1 MEKVLELGGYSA
13 RYCGRL
19 FVQTGYSVSR
29 VKSSPKPGWASK
41 MAMNLFLDVEKQH
54 LDSFRQDLP
63 NSFDVVIVEANSA
76 DEAINLGIEE
86 WKNAIVVVITPFGLS
101 GPRRNW
107 KATSSTLLAM
117 GGYTQLM
124 GDEGRTP
131 LTLPGHY
138 VEFQTAQYA
147 YTACLL
153 YTS

>member
-1 MEKVLELGGYSA
+1 
-13 RYCGRL
+13 
-19 FVQTGYSVSR
+19 
-29 VKSSPKPGWASK
+29 

-63 NSFDVVIVEANSA
+63 DSFDVVIVEANSA

-138 VEFQTAQYA
+138 VEFQTTQ
-147 YTACLL
+147 
-153 YTS
+153 